1 MRSYA
6 NRNQLAADPRDRA
19 EQILE
24 WDRRYLTVLGVANQ
38 RLYSFRLQTASDTYD
53 KAQARPPAG
62 CQVVSFAMSF
72 LLAEANCEL
81 VAMQW
86 FISSGVVLIARSV
99 AQEVVNVKVNGQS
112 TARECLG
119 LGCSAPGGAV

>member
-53 KAQARPPAG
+53 KAQARPRQAVGWYHSPG
-62 CQVVSFAMSF
+62 RFF
-72 LLAEANCEL
+72 LAEANGIIL
-81 VAMQW
+81 
-86 FISSGVVLIARSV
+86 SGS
-99 AQEVVNVKVNGQS
+99 GS
-112 TARECLG
+112 
-119 LGCSAPGGAV
+119 